1 MRNVRVKIIGQ
12 SDDFSLSVSSLDLV
26 IKLFHNLV
34 TLLDT
39 LFAQLTERHL
49 ADVVP
54 YLDHLLVHH
63 IDVENQFDKTLD

>member
-49 ADVVP
+49 ANVVP
-54 YLDHLLVHH
+54 DLDHLFVHH